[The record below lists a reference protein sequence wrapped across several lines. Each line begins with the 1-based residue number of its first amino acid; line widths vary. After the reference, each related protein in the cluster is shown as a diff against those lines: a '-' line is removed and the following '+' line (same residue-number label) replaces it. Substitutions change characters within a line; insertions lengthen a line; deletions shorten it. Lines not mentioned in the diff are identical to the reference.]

1 MLKRTIAIGLLA
13 PLVAA
18 LIFLAVLI
26 HHDWQSPST
35 SGEYVALGSSFA
47 AGVGLG
53 PRQPGSPLVCMRS
66 TQGYPQQLARM
77 TGLSLVD
84 MTCSGSTTEHILRGG
99 QMFLGP
105 QLAAVG
111 ANTRLVTI
119 TSGGNDVAYIGDLMF
134 AAGRA
139 GPLRKLLWKGPKPL
153 DQRDFAKVGENFA
166 RIVAEVRRR
175 APAAKVVLVSCPTVL
190 PPRGTCGAL
199 GLDPEMAERGRQVAA
214 RLDETTKTA
223 AERSGALFVDMGAA
237 SIGHDA
243 CSSVPWINGAA
254 PREGTPFHPNQA
266 GARAAAEVVFKAISR
281 RDQPGG

>member
-1 MLKRTIAIGLLA
+1 MVRRVIAIGLMA
-13 PLVAA
+13 PLVAG
-18 LIFLAVLI
+18 LIVLAVLI
-26 HHDWQSPST
+26 HQDWGSPST

-47 AGVGLG
+47 SGIGLG
-53 PRQPGSPLVCMRS
+53 PREPGSPMVCMRS

-84 MTCSGSTTEHILRGG
+84 MTCSGSTTKHILRGG
-99 QMFLGP
+99 QVFLGP
-105 QLAAVG
+105 QLAAIG

-134 AAGRA
+134 AAGMA
-139 GPLRKLLWKGPKPL
+139 GPLGKLLWKGPKPL
-153 DQRDFAKVGENFA
+153 DQREFAKVGENFA

-175 APAAKVVLVSCPTVL
+175 APAAKVVLVSYPTVL
-190 PPRGTCGAL
+190 PPQGTCDAL
-199 GLDPEMAERGRQVAA
+199 GLDPEMVALGGQVAA
-214 RLDETTKTA
+214 RLDEATKAA

-254 PREGTPFHPNQA
+254 PREGAPFHPNHA
-266 GARAAAEVVFKAISR
+266 GARATAEEVFKAISGGG
-281 RDQPGG
+281 QPGG